1 MMKKEQPEETS
12 KNLIYDK
19 DIREPL
25 FDFLEE
31 TYGKI
36 RIFEEKMMGKS
47 RADVVMVID
56 NAICGLEIKSDAD
69 SYARLKRQVRYY
81 DKYFDY
87 NYVVIGKS
95 HLKHIEEH
103 VPKYWGIIAC
113 YEDEEDIHFEEVRE
127 ASKNPKRDMNLKMSF
142 LWRRELETIKRECVK
157 FKYYDLSK
165 AALRAKLVE
174 KVDEETLDRLVSR
187 ELFDRDYTTLEL

>member
-1 MMKKEQPEETS
+1 MP
-12 KNLIYDK
+12 LLDK

-25 FDFLEE
+25 FMYLEIKL
-31 TYGKI
+31 GKV
-36 RIFEEKMMGKS
+36 RFFEEKDIGRA
-47 RADVVMVID
+47 RADVMMVTD
-56 NAICGLEIKSDAD
+56 EAIYGLEIKSDAD
-69 SYARLKRQVRYY
+69 SYARLKRQVKWY

-103 VPKYWGIIAC
+103 IPKHWGIIAC
-113 YEDEEDIHFEEVRE
+113 YEDEEDVRFEEVKEPSR
-127 ASKNPKRDMNLKMSF
+127 NPKRDLNLKMSF

-165 AALRAKLVE
+165 AQLRRKLIE
-174 KVDEETLDRLVSR
+174 KVDEKTLDLLVSR
-187 ELFDRDYTTLEL
+187 ELFDRDYTTLE

>member
-1 MMKKEQPEETS
+1 MP
-12 KNLIYDK
+12 LLDK

-25 FDFLEE
+25 FMYLEIKL
-31 TYGKI
+31 GKV
-36 RIFEEKMMGKS
+36 RFFEEKEIGRA
-47 RADVVMVID
+47 RADVMMVID
-56 NAICGLEIKSDAD
+56 NAVCGLEIKSDAD

-103 VPKYWGIIAC
+103 IPKYWGIIAC
-113 YEDEEDIHFEEVRE
+113 SEDGEEVCFEDVKE
-127 ASKNPKRDMNLKMSF
+127 AQKNPKRDMNLKMSF
-142 LWRRELETIKRECVK
+142 LWRRELETIKRECLK

-165 AALRAKLVE
+165 PALRAKLIE
-174 KVDEETLDRLVSR
+174 KIDEETLDRLVSR
-187 ELFDRDYTTLEL
+187 ELFDRDYTTLVN

>member
-1 MMKKEQPEETS
+1 MS
-12 KNLIYDK
+12 LLDK

-25 FDFLEE
+25 FMYLEIKL
-31 TYGKI
+31 GKV
-36 RIFEEKMMGKS
+36 RFFEEKDIGRA
-47 RADVVMVID
+47 RADVMMVTDDAVI
-56 NAICGLEIKSDAD
+56 GLEIKSDAD

-103 VPKYWGIIAC
+103 IPKYWGILAC
-113 YEDEEDIHFEEVRE
+113 SEGEEDVQFEEVRE
-127 ASKNPKRDMNLKMSF
+127 ASRNMKRDMNLKMSF
-142 LWRRELETIKRECVK
+142 LWRRELETIKREYVK

-165 AALRAKLVE
+165 AQLRAKLIE
-174 KVDEETLDRLVSR
+174 KIDEETLDKLISR
-187 ELFDRDYTTLEL
+187 ELFDRDYTTLVD